1 MLTFSQLGVIDNNMR
16 KFRRWLMI
24 LERLKDFYN
33 RSKITFTLLSIMV
46 VYFVFMTLNGGTTN
60 GQNLVRYGAM
70 YGPFVLGFNQYYRF
84 ISSIFIHIGIMHLF
98 FNGYALYVFGP
109 QIERLMGPRKY
120 LLFFILTGIGG
131 NIATF
136 FFNFSVVSAGAS
148 GSLFGLF
155 GAFLYL
161 VVRHPNMVTPAGKK
175 SILQLLGI
183 NLLLTFA
190 VPSISITAHLGGLVI
205 GFLASFIFVK

>member
-1 MLTFSQLGVIDNNMR
+1 MFIE
-16 KFRRWLMI
+16 K
-24 LERLKDFYN
+24 LKKLYEK
-33 RSKITFTLLSIMV
+33 SKVTFTLLAIMI
-46 VYFVFMTLNGGTTN
+46 VYFIFMSLNGGTTN
-60 GQNLVRYGAM
+60 IQTLIKYGAM
-70 YGPFVLGFNQYYRF
+70 VPPFVSEYNEYYRF
-84 ISSIFIHIGIMHLF
+84 VTSIFIHIGITHIL

-109 QIERLMGPRKY
+109 QIEGLMGPKKY

-131 NIATF
+131 NIATYI
-136 FFNFSVVSAGAS
+136 FNYQSVSAGAS

-161 VVRHPNMVTPAGKK
+161 VVRHPNIVTPQGKK

-190 VPSISITAHLGGLVI
+190 VPSISITAHLGGLII
-205 GFLASFIFVK
+205 GFLLSFIFIKIKTPRYDT

>member
-1 MLTFSQLGVIDNNMR
+1 
-16 KFRRWLMI
+16 MI

-33 RSKITFTLLSIMV
+33 RSKITFTLLAIMV
-46 VYFVFMTLNGGTTN
+46 VYFIFMALNGGTTDI
-60 GQNLVRYGAM
+60 QTLIRYGAM
-70 YGPFVLGFNQYYRF
+70 FPPAVAELNQYYRF
-84 ISSIFIHIGIMHLF
+84 ITSIFIHIGIMHMF

-109 QIERLMGPRKY
+109 QIERLMGGKKY

-131 NIATF
+131 NIATYI
-136 FFNFSVVSAGAS
+136 FNYVSVSAGAS

-205 GFLASFIFVK
+205 GFLLSFVFIK